1 MKISI
6 SWLAKYLEIKEN
18 TKELEELL
26 TFSGIEVEAVQNIPA
41 LPETVFSAK
50 VISAEPVPKT
60 DHLKLCL
67 VDIGNYPYPE
77 KTPEGY
83 LQVICGAPNC
93 KTGMMAVIALPGS
106 TLADITIK
114 KGENKGN

>member
-77 KTPEGY
+77 KTPEDY
-83 LQVICGAPNC
+83 LQVICEHQLENR
-93 KTGMMAVIALPGS
+93 MMANRLPGF
-106 TLADITIK
+106 LYNITIK
-114 KGENKGN
+114 KA